1 MVEKGSNHQ
10 LLKQKNLCLIVKH
23 IYQQS
28 PISRVE
34 IAHDLGLTTATITG
48 FVAPLVAQG
57 LLRETVNSTE
67 EIKGAGRP
75 RVMLEFAPSAF
86 YSCGVDVGPYQINY
100 MITDFRGK
108 IVFSKR
114 TDKVLDVYQKTL
126 EVLSKGIPEF
136 IAQTGIPYERILCVG
151 VCLPGLIDGSADKIY
166 TTFHEGWTE
175 HNLSAEL
182 GKIIGLKVDVENNV
196 RARAICADL
205 FDRIVTEEPFAYFSS
220 SYGVACQMIIDGKV
234 LYGKKAAAGEIGH
247 TVVQR
252 NGPVCPTC
260 GNHGCLEAIAGER
273 AILQRCQKIMRS
285 GVSTLLKDLCTDP
298 EKLTIDHVL
307 SAQKMGDKIAYDVM
321 ENALYY
327 LGIALANIV
336 NLISPRSIIVDG
348 RLFAT
353 PQNQKLFLDFVSQN
367 IFTVHVN
374 NTNIK
379 FLPFDLERGARAA
392 ASVVIRE
399 FLNNIEVNS

>member
-1 MVEKGSNHQ
+1 ME
-10 LLKQKNLCLIVKH
+10 
-23 IYQQS
+23 
-28 PISRVE
+28 
-34 IAHDLGLTTATITG
+34 
-48 FVAPLVAQG
+48 
-57 LLRETVNSTE
+57 
-67 EIKGAGRP
+67 
-75 RVMLEFAPSAF
+75 
-86 YSCGVDVGPYQINY
+86 
-100 MITDFRGK
+100 
-108 IVFSKR
+108 
-114 TDKVLDVYQKTL
+114 
-126 EVLSKGIPEF
+126 
-136 IAQTGIPYERILCVG
+136 
-151 VCLPGLIDGSADKIY
+151 
-166 TTFHEGWTE
+166 
-175 HNLSAEL
+175 
-182 GKIIGLKVDVENNV
+182 
-196 RARAICADL
+196 
-205 FDRIVTEEPFAYFSS
+205 
-220 SYGVACQMIIDGKV
+220 
-234 LYGKKAAAGEIGH
+234 KKAAAGEIGH